1 MQIDRKHLDLL
12 LSMNDDK
19 LSELIRSIAAEAG
32 VDPQA
37 LGLNPHNVQSIR
49 QALSSVNEAEL
60 EQLNDVYNTYRQ
72 NRRGH

>member
-37 LGLNPHNVQSIR
+37 LGLNPQNVQSIR

-72 NRRGH
+72 NRRGR